1 MIDDKCIRNKR
12 LTVKNRTHLRMANP
26 GPDSG
31 PDWLILLSFFRS
43 TVARVSLR
51 VYFADRTVCIPLSLF
66 VGSDWS
72 RSKVDGFVPRLEHV
86 NLGMDRVF
94 FFWQEGSVP
103 QPVNQVSEHQPSE
116 RDQTTPFRSLI
127 CSGAR

>member
-1 MIDDKCIRNKR
+1 
-12 LTVKNRTHLRMANP
+12 MANP
-26 GPDSG
+26 GLDSG

-86 NLGMDRVF
+86 NIGMDRVF
-94 FFWQEGSVP
+94 LSSKAGKKALCHS
-103 QPVNQVSEHQPSE
+103 
-116 RDQTTPFRSLI
+116 R
-127 CSGAR
+127 